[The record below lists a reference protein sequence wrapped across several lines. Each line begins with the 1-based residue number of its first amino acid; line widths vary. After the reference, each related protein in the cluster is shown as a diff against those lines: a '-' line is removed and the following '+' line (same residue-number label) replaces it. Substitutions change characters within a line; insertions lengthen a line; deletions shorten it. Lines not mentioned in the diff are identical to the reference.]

1 MIGHEPFISIYL
13 STVTTPES
21 VRNCDELLTVSLSD
35 DETHTVSDGTPEND
49 RSRDKFPSGFQIM
62 GETNTFPAAT
72 PQGDGEPD
80 ELPEEFRSN
89 DDINTVPDTTFVS
102 VAHRKEFP
110 EDFWN
115 SEDMNTAP
123 TGDPTE
129 EVINVTFL
137 PYQEIH
143 KEDIKSCCQEKNPKN
158 STRNPSNCLWYKAV
172 LNAIEKYESMTDPTS
187 TDGKSLSITW
197 KPFRGPV
204 LSKQEYRD
212 DYPPRIFSV
221 HTNISRKLDFQ
232 GQTPKQT
239 ACCSKS
245 RSNFGHTSKNPPKI
259 FNVHTN
265 ISRKLELRGPTQQHT
280 TSCPKTTVPSKTGR
294 INYLFS
300 ISIPAT
306 EAEFVVDNNSNLVN
320 KVERKRSEEYASTEA
335 PVTFLSLENAV
346 PLEAILDESGAPPA
360 DPFENIGKQ

>member
-1 MIGHEPFISIYL
+1 M
-13 STVTTPES
+13 
-21 VRNCDELLTVSLSD
+21 
-35 DETHTVSDGTPEND
+35 ND
-49 RSRDKFPSGFQIM
+49 RSRDEFLTGFQII

-72 PQGDGEPD
+72 PQDNGNRA
-80 ELPEEFRSN
+80 ELPQEFRSI

-110 EDFWN
+110 GDFWKN
-115 SEDMNTAP
+115 DMNTTP

-143 KEDIKSCCQEKNPKN
+143 KEDIKSCSQEKNPKN
-158 STRNPSNCLWYKAV
+158 STRNLSNCLWYKAV
-172 LNAIEKYESMTDPTS
+172 LDAIKKYESMTGPTS
-187 TDGKSLSITW
+187 TDGKRLSSTW
-197 KPFRGPV
+197 KPFRGPA
-204 LSKQEYRD
+204 LSKQEYKD
-212 DYPPRIFSV
+212 DYPPRIFNV

-245 RSNFGHTSKNPPKI
+245 SSNFGHTSKNPPKI

-265 ISRKLELRGPTQQHT
+265 ISRKLEFRGPTQQHT
-280 TSCPKTTVPSKTGR
+280 TCCPKTAVPSKTGR

-306 EAEFVVDNNSNLVN
+306 EAEFVVDNDSGLVN

-335 PVTFLSLENAV
+335 PVTFLSLENTV
-346 PLEAILDESGAPPA
+346 PLEAVLDESGAPPA